1 MNREPLSA
9 DPRQVDSALR
19 AQLND
24 ISAACQLLQRRA
36 QERDR
41 EYLALIYRGT
51 LRAMRILE
59 QRELARRLEDEDEL
73 RVVFADLALGDWCRT
88 ITSHAGELLASLGIT
103 VTFQTELV
111 QLPTLG
117 DRGLLEQLLYALLS
131 NAAKAMDGGGRL
143 SVALGRRGD
152 NAVLTV
158 GDEGRGMSE
167 ETLVRLFQDGDGPNL
182 LPGAGAGF
190 GLRLART
197 IAELHGGL
205 MILEND
211 PGHGVRAAVCL
222 PIREERRMRLESPRP
237 VEHGFDRGLVAL
249 ADVPS
254 SAYPASAAFDW
265 RISGAVCRPGPPA
278 MRPHPERGGREAL
291 SFRQVS
297 GNRNGHLRF

>member
-73 RVVFADLALGDWCRT
+73 RVVFADLELVDWCRT

-237 VEHGFDRGLVAL
+237 VEHGFDRCLVAL
-249 ADVPS
+249 ADVLPLE
-254 SAYPASAAFDW
+254 AFS
-265 RISGAVCRPGPPA
+265 RSG
-278 MRPHPERGGREAL
+278 
-291 SFRQVS
+291 
-297 GNRNGHLRF
+297 

>member
-1 MNREPLSA
+1 LSA

-73 RVVFADLALGDWCRT
+73 RVVFADLELVDWCRT

-249 ADVPS
+249 ADVLPLE
-254 SAYPASAAFDW
+254 AFS
-265 RISGAVCRPGPPA
+265 RSG
-278 MRPHPERGGREAL
+278 
-291 SFRQVS
+291 
-297 GNRNGHLRF
+297 

>member
-73 RVVFADLALGDWCRT
+73 RVVFADLELVDWCRT

-158 GDEGRGMSE
+158 GDEGREFGPQVPN
-167 ETLVRLFQDGDGPNL
+167 TLTF
-182 LPGAGAGF
+182 
-190 GLRLART
+190 
-197 IAELHGGL
+197 
-205 MILEND
+205 
-211 PGHGVRAAVCL
+211 
-222 PIREERRMRLESPRP
+222 
-237 VEHGFDRGLVAL
+237 
-249 ADVPS
+249 
-254 SAYPASAAFDW
+254 
-265 RISGAVCRPGPPA
+265 
-278 MRPHPERGGREAL
+278 
-291 SFRQVS
+291 
-297 GNRNGHLRF
+297 

>member
-1 MNREPLSA
+1 MVRL
-9 DPRQVDSALR
+9 DFKVV
-19 AQLND
+19 
-24 ISAACQLLQRRA
+24 
-36 QERDR
+36 
-41 EYLALIYRGT
+41 
-51 LRAMRILE
+51 
-59 QRELARRLEDEDEL
+59 RLEDEDEL
-73 RVVFADLALGDWCRT
+73 RVVFADLELVDWCRT

-211 PGHGVRAAVCL
+211 PGHAPPFSRCS
-222 PIREERRMRLESPRP
+222 RSPVP
-237 VEHGFDRGLVAL
+237 CRG
-249 ADVPS
+249 S
-254 SAYPASAAFDW
+254 
-265 RISGAVCRPGPPA
+265 GPPPPVSTSHQRCS
-278 MRPHPERGGREAL
+278 RPAWAGRAER
-291 SFRQVS
+291 
-297 GNRNGHLRF
+297 